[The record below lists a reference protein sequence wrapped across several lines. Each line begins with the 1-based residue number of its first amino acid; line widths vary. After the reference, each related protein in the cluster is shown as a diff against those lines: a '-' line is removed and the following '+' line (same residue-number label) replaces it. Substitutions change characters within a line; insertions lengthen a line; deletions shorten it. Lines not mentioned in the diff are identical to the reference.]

1 MEPIAGNRKH
11 DIDHAYMYYVKDIP
25 WLPHYDKKDV
35 YVAPGGMEK
44 TVEELKK
51 LGGVKTQTVLW
62 PRH

>member
-44 TVEELKK
+44 S
-51 LGGVKTQTVLW
+51 
-62 PRH
+62 